1 MKGRKLVTK
10 CLIIFAFHNNHVT
23 AIRKRIFFPKR
34 KTAANANHLCNFIR
48 DQRDSFKRLEN

>member
-23 AIRKRIFFPKR
+23 AIRKRIFFPKKKNSCKR
-34 KTAANANHLCNFIR
+34 KPSL
-48 DQRDSFKRLEN
+48 QLYSGSKRFF